1 MIGKLTGTVDMVAD
15 DHVIL
20 DVGGVGYIV
29 HCPASSLARLQKGE
43 RAALMIETRLTE
55 ESIRLYGFG
64 TAQERE
70 WFRLLQTVQNVG
82 ARVALSVLSSL
93 SPQDLHTAIAL
104 SDKAAIGRA
113 QGVGPKLATRI
124 ISELK
129 DKAPAPIFAGG
140 DAKGLSPAAAT
151 PSTDAQ
157 AALVKL
163 GYAPAQASELVAR
176 ALQSL
181 GPNAPVDAVIR
192 EALKAMAR

>member
-1 MIGKLTGTVDMVAD
+1 MIGKLTGTVDMVGD

-29 HCPASSLARLQKGE
+29 HCPGSSLARMQIGE
-43 RAALMIETRLTE
+43 RAVLMIETRLTE
-55 ESIRLYGFG
+55 ESIRLYGFA

-82 ARVALSVLSSL
+82 ARVALSVLSTL

-104 SDKAAIGRA
+104 ADKAMIGRTP
-113 QGVGPKLATRI
+113 GVGPKLATRI
-124 ISELK
+124 VSELK
-129 DKAPAPIFAGG
+129 DKAPALIFAGV
-140 DAKGLSPAAAT
+140 DAKELNPAAAA
-151 PSTDAQ
+151 SSADAQ

-163 GYAPAQASELVAR
+163 GYAPAQAAELVAR
-176 ALQSL
+176 ALQAL
-181 GPNAPVDAVIR
+181 APNPPVDAVIR